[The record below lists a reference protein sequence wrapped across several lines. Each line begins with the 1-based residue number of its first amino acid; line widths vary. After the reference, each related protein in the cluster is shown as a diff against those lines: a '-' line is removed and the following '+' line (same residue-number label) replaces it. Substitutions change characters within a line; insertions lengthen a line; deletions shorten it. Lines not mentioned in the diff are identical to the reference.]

1 MTKTTPPYDEQLLA
15 LPFPLKNT
23 KEVFSLDPVDMANEI
38 DSVFSKGNHGNQ
50 PTVQHP
56 YADFAFANLGGTTM
70 VASRLT
76 PSIIIE
82 EENSECSTLAACI
95 AGDVHTY
102 RDGSYIQLITPGDI
116 FLNPR
121 NGGRADTGYISGL
134 YCQIDHKKLRRT
146 IRVISDIEIGTELEI
161 PWLFG
166 SEAHHGHKT
175 TAEPFHALFSYIDKL
190 LGESTHLPEAL
201 GLQEQIYRLVALAIM
216 QSTGSMELHLRRSA
230 STIGPWNAK
239 LDELVDYIR
248 ANIHLNLTLTDL
260 EEHSHYSARH
270 LQNLFREKFECTPM
284 QFVKKHRLTKAME
297 ALQTADEDD
306 TVISISRTYGYRS
319 SSSFTTEFRREFGIN
334 PSRVLR
340 ASRGGG
346 QEKGKTKNS
355 RRLLTRMAHSQALKG
370 D

>member
-1 MTKTTPPYDEQLLA
+1 
-15 LPFPLKNT
+15 
-23 KEVFSLDPVDMANEI
+23 
-38 DSVFSKGNHGNQ
+38 
-50 PTVQHP
+50 
-56 YADFAFANLGGTTM
+56 
-70 VASRLT
+70 
-76 PSIIIE
+76 
-82 EENSECSTLAACI
+82 
-95 AGDVHTY
+95 
-102 RDGSYIQLITPGDI
+102 
-116 FLNPR
+116 
-121 NGGRADTGYISGL
+121 
-134 YCQIDHKKLRRT
+134 
-146 IRVISDIEIGTELEI
+146 
-161 PWLFG
+161 
-166 SEAHHGHKT
+166 
-175 TAEPFHALFSYIDKL
+175 LFSYIDNL
-190 LGESTHLPEAL
+190 LGESAHLPEAL

-346 QEKGKTKNS
+346 AGKGK
-355 RRLLTRMAHSQALKG
+355 SQEFQKTINQNGSLSNLKW
-370 D
+370 